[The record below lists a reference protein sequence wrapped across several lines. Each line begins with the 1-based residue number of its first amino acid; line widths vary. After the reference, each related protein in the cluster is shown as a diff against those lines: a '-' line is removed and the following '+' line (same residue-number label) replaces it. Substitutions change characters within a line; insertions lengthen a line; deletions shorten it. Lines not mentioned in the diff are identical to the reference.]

1 MERKQKLVNAGIS
14 QLSNYSAD
22 RVLVER
28 NFSNMLVNTQ
38 ISTQLEH
45 TSTGDFKVLKI
56 VGRGSFGVVRQC

>member
-22 RVLVER
+22 RVLIER
-28 NFSNMLVNTQ
+28 NLSNMLVNAQ
-38 ISTQLEH
+38 ISSKLEH

>member
-22 RVLVER
+22 RIHIER
-28 NFSNMLVNTQ
+28 KFSNMLANSSIGSQ
-38 ISTQLEH
+38 IEH
-45 TSTGDFKVLKI
+45 TSTSDFRVIRI

>member
-1 MERKQKLVNAGIS
+1 MERKQKLVNAGLS

-28 NFSNMLVNTQ
+28 KFSNILVNSH
-38 ISTQLEH
+38 ISSNLEH

-56 VGRGSFGVVRQC
+56 VGRGSFGVVRKC

>member
-28 NFSNMLVNTQ
+28 NFSNMLVNAQ
-38 ISTQLEH
+38 ISSQLEH
-45 TSTGDFKVLKI
+45 TSTDDFKVLKI